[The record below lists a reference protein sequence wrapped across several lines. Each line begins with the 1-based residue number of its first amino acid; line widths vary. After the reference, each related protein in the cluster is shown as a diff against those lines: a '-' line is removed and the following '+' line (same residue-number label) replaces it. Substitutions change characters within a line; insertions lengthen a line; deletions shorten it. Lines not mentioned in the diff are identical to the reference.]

1 MNPKPW
7 SVLRF
12 NEPNFARK
20 VGALNRHAQP
30 DAARVA
36 TVAEIIATVREKGDD
51 ALVKYAKQWDKV
63 DLSHGGLLLPS
74 RRPQVA
80 EPVRAA
86 VEYAINNIKAFSKLR
101 KPRSWS
107 KTNREG
113 ATVGEKFDPLERV
126 GIYVPGGTAPLVST
140 ALMTVTLAK
149 EAGVREIVAVTPP
162 PVNETLHY
170 ALRLAGATEIFQVG
184 GAQAIAALAYGTGSI
199 ARVQKIFGPG
209 NAFVVEAK
217 RQVVGAV
224 AIDQLPG
231 PSEIA
236 IVADDTARADFI
248 TADLLAQAEHGAGSQ
263 ILFLTASAKLL
274 TAVETE
280 LARQSPLLSRGKHL
294 AGVLEHGCLLILV
307 EDVGEAIG
315 LVEDFAPEQSH
326 AGDQGGAP
334 LVGDDPQCRRDFHR
348 KLFAGGRGRFY
359 RRAEP
364 RPAHGRCG
372 EGLFRAD
379 HRPVFSPNQHC
390 GISAT
395 GASPRSLAHRNFLR
409 GGAARCARALDRNPV
424 REVKGPSGD
433 SPRHGA
439 PTGF

>member
-7 SVLRF
+7 RVLRF
-12 NEPNFARK
+12 GEPNFARN
-20 VGALNRHAQP
+20 VAALNRHAQSEP
-30 DAARVA
+30 SRAAV
-36 TVAEIIATVREKGDD
+36 VAEIIEAVRQQGDA
-51 ALVKYAKQWDKV
+51 ALVKYAKQWDNV

-74 RRPQVA
+74 RRPQVP
-80 EPVRAA
+80 EPVGAA
-86 VEYAINNIKAFSKLR
+86 IEYAVGNIKAFSKLR
-101 KPRSWS
+101 KPRNWS

-149 EAGVREIVAVTPP
+149 EAGVREIVAMTPP

-184 GAQAIAALAYGTGSI
+184 GAQAIAALAYGTNSI
-199 ARVQKIFGPG
+199 LRVQKIFGPG

-248 TADLLAQAEHGAGSQ
+248 AADLLAQAEHGSGSQ
-263 ILFLTASAKLL
+263 ILLLTASAKLL
-274 TAVETE
+274 GEVEAE
-280 LARQSPLLSRGKHL
+280 LVRQSPQLLRGKHL
-294 AGVLEHGCLLILV
+294 AGVLEHGCTLVLV

-315 LVEDFAPEQSH
+315 LAEDFAPEHLTLAIKEARRWSETIRNAGAIFIGNYSPVA
-326 AGDQGGAP
+326 AGDFIAGPSHVLPTGGAAKAFSG
-334 LVGDDPQCRRDFHR
+334 LTIDQ
-348 KLFAGGRGRFY
+348 FY
-359 RRAEP
+359 RRTSIVEYP
-364 RPAHGRCG
+364 
-372 EGLFRAD
+372 
-379 HRPVFSPNQHC
+379 Q
-390 GISAT
+390 
-395 GASPRSLAHRNFLR
+395 
-409 GGAARCARALDRNPV
+409 RALHRV
-424 REVKGPSGD
+424 RAHIGTFCAVEELDAHARSIDIRFEK
-433 SPRHGA
+433 
-439 PTGF
+439 